1 MKKKLLIFI
10 PLLWIPL
17 LIALLNP
24 PQPTAIRALD
34 VSVLREAAPHED
46 ASGFLSRASFV
57 RYPKDYA
64 GRPVSCF
71 DASEDGQRIALG
83 FTLPDGLRYAAVLD
97 AEGAFL
103 YGYSFRCTGDFQ
115 LDWTADGL
123 GIYWV
128 RSGVFAVFDE
138 SGTCLAMVEPESNSV
153 TSGHLGALDSP
164 IRTLPDG
171 SQLRL
176 RNAFEGAASTWAQ
189 LVRIAPDGTETVL
202 YGEPGGAGSAL
213 VWPAAIIA
221 MGCMMTWALLKLT
234 GSPKNRRE
242 LT

>member
-71 DASEDGQRIALG
+71 DVSEDGQRIALG
-83 FTLPDGLRYAAVLD
+83 FSLPDGLRYAAVLD

-128 RSGVFAVFDE
+128 RSGVFAVFDDA
-138 SGTCLAMVEPESNSV
+138 GDCLAMVEPDSNSA
-153 TSGHLGALDSP
+153 SSRYLRALDSP
-164 IRTLPDG
+164 IRTLADG

-176 RNAFEGAASTWAQ
+176 RNADESAASTYAQ
-189 LVRIAPDGTETVL
+189 LIRIAPDGTETAL
-202 YGEPGGAGSAL
+202 YGEPGGVGSAL
-213 VWPAAIIA
+213 LWPAAIIA